1 MRLILLILILVV
13 VALIAVVATGLVDIR
28 QTRPAEVPN
37 VEAENGIR
45 ATGGQT
51 PAFDIETGSV
61 SVGATQQNVTLPM
74 PTVDI
79 NPANS
84 GAEAD
89 NQAANTNSQ

>member
-13 VALIAVVATGLVDIR
+13 VALIAVIATGLVDIR

-37 VEAENGIR
+37 VETENGIT

-84 GAEAD
+84 AGEAN
-89 NQAANTNSQ
+89 NQAATANSQ